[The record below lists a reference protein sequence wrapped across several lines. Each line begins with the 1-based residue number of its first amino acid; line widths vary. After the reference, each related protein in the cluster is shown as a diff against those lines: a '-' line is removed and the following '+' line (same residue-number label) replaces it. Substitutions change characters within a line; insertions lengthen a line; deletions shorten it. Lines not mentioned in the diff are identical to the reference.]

1 MGKEK
6 TRDSEKKAM
15 RKQQRKDK
23 PRTEKNVEQVVVKK
37 KKPVRTAP
45 LKSATRQTVDDDE
58 EENTKGRRFA
68 ADLRVYL
75 DMWENR
81 DSGIWKFN
89 KTLQSWAVLHCLN
102 IDRIDNDLF
111 DKLCPYIQTIQGGT
125 IERLGEAC
133 SRVVDNDDDENQ
145 IDEHSIHFK
154 RAKFI
159 RDRVLRV

>member
-6 TRDSEKKAM
+6 TRDTEKKA
-15 RKQQRKDK
+15 QRKAERKGK
-23 PRTEKNVEQVVVKK
+23 PRNESKPEVVQKK
-37 KKPVRTAP
+37 KKKAVRIAPV
-45 LKSATRQTVDDDE
+45 KSATRQVADDDE
-58 EENTKGRRFA
+58 EDNSKGRRFA

-81 DSGIWKFN
+81 DTCMWKFN

-125 IERLGEAC
+125 LDRLREAC
-133 SRVVDNDDDENQ
+133 SRVVDNDDDENP
-145 IDEHSIHFK
+145 IDENSIHFR
-154 RAKFI
+154 RAKFL
-159 RDRVLRV
+159 RDRVLRI

>member
-6 TRDSEKKAM
+6 SRDSEKKAL
-15 RKQQRKDK
+15 RKLQRKDK
-23 PRTEKNVEQVVVKK
+23 PRNENKVEVPKK
-37 KKPVRTAP
+37 KKAVRIAPV
-45 LKSATRQTVDDDE
+45 KSSTRQNIDDE
-58 EENTKGRRFA
+58 DEDSSKGRRFA

-75 DMWENR
+75 DRWENR
-81 DSGIWKFN
+81 ATCMWKFN

-125 IERLGEAC
+125 LDRLQEAC
-133 SRVVDNDDDENQ
+133 GRVVDNDDDENI

-154 RAKFI
+154 RAKFL
-159 RDRVLRV
+159 RDRVLRA